1 MVHVGRRLLLIF
13 AFMLLVIGL
22 AGGFAPREEQAVKPP
37 DRPAVAP
44 GAGEGVVR
52 GDLPEDETVE
62 ARVGDLVELTVTA
75 RGPDSVAIAGLGLT
89 EGVAPGAPAQLSFL
103 ADRPGRFPVSLTL
116 SDRRVGSV
124 VVEPR

>member
-44 GAGEGVVR
+44 GAGVGVVR
-52 GDLPEDETVE
+52 GELPEDETVE
-62 ARVGDLVELTVTA
+62 AQVGDLVELTVTA

-103 ADRPGRFPVSLTL
+103 ADRAGRFPVSLTL